1 MITSTQ
7 NALVKRIR
15 RLQQKKH
22 RLREGA
28 FFVEGLR
35 VVLTALEEAAPV
47 EMIVWCDALLR
58 SDIGRN
64 ALTTNIPTVE
74 LSESVFR
81 AIADRD
87 TPSGLGAI
95 IRFESAELTTL
106 PIHPDSVYVALEN
119 VADPGNLGTII
130 RTVDA
135 AGASGVI
142 LVGDTTDPT
151 HPTAIKASMGALFA
165 VPIAFASSLNAV
177 TAWAHAGGVQVVAT
191 SAKAET
197 SVWDAP
203 LQTPIVWL
211 LGSERHGLSAEGVD
225 SAEICTSIP
234 MHGVSS
240 SLNLAVAAGLLLYET
255 QRRTST
261 QQKS

>member
-7 NALVKRIR
+7 NALIKRIR

-35 VVLTALEEAAPV
+35 VVLMALEEGAPV
-47 EMIVWCDALLR
+47 ETIVWCDALLR

-64 ALTTNIPTVE
+64 ALTLNIPSVE
-74 LSESVFR
+74 VSETVFR
-81 AIADRD
+81 AATDRD

-95 IRFESAELTTL
+95 IAFASAELTSL
-106 PIHPDSVYVALEN
+106 PILPNSVYVALEN

-130 RTVDA
+130 RTIDA
-135 AGASGVI
+135 AGADGVI

-151 HPTAIKASMGALFA
+151 HSTAVKASMGALFA
-165 VPIAFASSLNAV
+165 VPFALAPSVNAV
-177 TAWAHAGGVQVVAT
+177 TAWARAGGLQVVAT
-191 SAKAET
+191 SAKASLT
-197 SVWDAP
+197 VWDAP
-203 LQTPIVWL
+203 LQTPLVWL
-211 LGSERHGLSAEGVD
+211 LGSERHGLSSEGMD
-225 SAEICTSIP
+225 SAEIRVSIP

-240 SLNLAVAAGLLLYET
+240 SLNLAVATGLLLYET
-255 QRRTST
+255 QRRTHVPN
-261 QQKS
+261 